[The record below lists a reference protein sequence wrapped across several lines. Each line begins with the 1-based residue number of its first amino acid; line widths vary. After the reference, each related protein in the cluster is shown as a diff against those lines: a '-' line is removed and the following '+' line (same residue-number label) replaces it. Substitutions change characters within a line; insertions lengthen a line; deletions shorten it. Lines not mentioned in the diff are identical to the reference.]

1 MAEDER
7 KEGPM
12 SARLALAGALAVT
25 AAWLAAGS
33 AAAQE
38 ATSAVGPPATC
49 QVAPRSPEELAV
61 IVAVASPVAELDSVD
76 TAAGLPRGK
85 PADAETA
92 AAITNA
98 AREFAGCLN
107 AADYPRLLALMTER
121 SVRGVV
127 EQWGA

>member
-76 TAAGLPRGK
+76 TAADLPRGE
-85 PADAETA
+85 PA
-92 AAITNA
+92 AAIADA
-98 AREFAGCLN
+98 ASEYASCFN
-107 AADYPRLLALMTER
+107 AADYPRVLALMSER
-121 SVRGVV
+121 VVRGTV

>member
-1 MAEDER
+1 
-7 KEGPM
+7 M

-38 ATSAVGPPATC
+38 ATSPVGPPATC

-61 IVAVASPVAELDSVD
+61 IVAAASPVAEFRSVRR
-76 TAAGLPRGK
+76 AADLPQGE

-92 AAITNA
+92 AAIADA
-98 AREFAGCLN
+98 AGEYAACLN
-107 AADYPRLLALMTER
+107 AADYPRVLALMTER
-121 SVRGVV
+121 LVRGAVQ
-127 EQWGA
+127 QWGA